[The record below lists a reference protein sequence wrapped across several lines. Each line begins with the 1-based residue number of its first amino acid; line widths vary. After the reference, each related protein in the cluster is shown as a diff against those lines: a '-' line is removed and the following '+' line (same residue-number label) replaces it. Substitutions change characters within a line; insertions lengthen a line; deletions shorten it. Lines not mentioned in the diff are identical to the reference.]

1 MFDARMS
8 SLSVESEQ
16 ASTMKHGRDLDDVMS
31 QTVDDSVVPVDDL
44 ANRLV
49 SKLRHD
55 TSGSRVV
62 RESFHGGDE
71 PLDKK
76 VSVVRGVAADMRADR
91 LDVLDCLWRPD
102 DLGHR
107 RRRRFASV

>member
-1 MFDARMS
+1 MFDARRS
-8 SLSVESEQ
+8 SFSVESEQ

-31 QTVDDSVVPVDDL
+31 QAVDDSVVPVDDL

-49 SKLRHD
+49 PKLRHD

-71 PLDKK
+71 PLGKK
-76 VSVVRGVAADMRADR
+76 VSVVKGVARNVSTTLR
-91 LDVLDCLWRPD
+91 HR
-102 DLGHR
+102 GHAFTVEPR
-107 RRRRFASV
+107 T